1 MLLVTFNFKKYLASK
16 GPTIA
21 FCIRHVLYGC
31 YHNIEVRG
39 NFPGSLYF
47 YWKFY
52 HYDCF
57 LDSPIQVKANVFS
70 SYQLGC
76 CRSARWT
83 DTSGYGSPT
92 HSTNHFSR
100 HISLLS
106 SCIFGRIFTFPRFHL
121 TGTSLCIDLPSSTS
135 SNKHQFLNQHYHNRV
150 VDCNNLGYIFSV
162 SCVRHLRIQI
172 LLGSLLLCHFVLFG
186 YYLLVLRG
194 NPSKT

>member
-1 MLLVTFNFKKYLASK
+1 MLLVTFKKVSRIKESIHRVLFTSCLIRLLPQYWGTFQFSRVS
-16 GPTIA
+16 A
-21 FCIRHVLYGC
+21 FL
-31 YHNIEVRG
+31 
-39 NFPGSLYF
+39 L
-47 YWKFY
+47 KFY
-52 HYDCF
+52 HYDCI

-70 SYQLGC
+70 SYLLGC
-76 CRSARWT
+76 CRSAGWS

-92 HSTNHFSR
+92 RSTNHFSR
-100 HISLLS
+100 HFSLLS
-106 SCIFGRIFTFPRFHL
+106 SCIFGCICTFPRFHL

-172 LLGSLLLCHFVLFG
+172 LHGSLLLCHFVLFG